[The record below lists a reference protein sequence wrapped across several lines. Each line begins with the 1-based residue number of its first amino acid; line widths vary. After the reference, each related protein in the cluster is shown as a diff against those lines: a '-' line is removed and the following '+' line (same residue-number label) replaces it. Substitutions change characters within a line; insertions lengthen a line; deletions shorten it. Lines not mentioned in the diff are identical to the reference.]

1 MSHNSL
7 KKFDQ
12 PLSVELKPSRI
23 FLSVLVSLYSLAVLA
38 WWCVPLSVLTRL
50 LLTAVLTGHFFHLY
64 RLHIAATSAASVQA
78 LCWDRVKGWQ
88 LRGPGTTVWFPAE
101 MLLPV
106 FVSYRFAAVRFRI
119 GRFTTRSAVLL
130 ADRLPAND
138 FRRLRVRLL
147 QSAHGDRDRIK
158 R

>member
-7 KKFDQ
+7 RKFDQ
-12 PLSVELKPSRI
+12 PLRVELKPSGI
-23 FLSVLVSLYSLAVLA
+23 FLAVLVSLYSLAALT
-38 WWCVPLSVLTRL
+38 WWCVPLSVPARL
-50 LLTAVLTGHFFHLY
+50 LLTAGLTGHFFHLY
-64 RLHIAATSAASVQA
+64 RVHIAARSVASVQA

-88 LRGPGTTVWFPAE
+88 VRGPGTVWFPAE

-119 GRFTTRSAVLL
+119 GRFKTRSVVLL

-147 QSAHGDRDRIK
+147 QSAHGDRGGNLP
-158 R
+158 

>member
-7 KKFDQ
+7 RKFDQ
-12 PLSVELKPSRI
+12 PLRVELKPSGI
-23 FLSVLVSLYSLAVLA
+23 FLSVLVSLYSLAALA
-38 WWCVPLSVLTRL
+38 WWCVPLPTLARL
-50 LLTAVLTGHFFHLY
+50 LLTAGLTGHFFHLY
-64 RLHIAATSAASVQA
+64 RVHIAATSVTSVQA
-78 LCWDRVKGWQ
+78 LCWDRVKGWRV
-88 LRGPGTTVWFPAE
+88 RGPAAVWIPAE

-119 GRFTTRSAVLL
+119 GRFKTRSVVLL

-147 QSAHGDRDRIK
+147 QSAHGDRGGNLP
-158 R
+158 